1 MNLHYRPGMRSIK
14 TVVAVFFTL
23 LIGFCMNRT
32 TTIAVASV
40 SAIVCMRQN
49 NQETMRFSAMR
60 LVGTVLGGVIGF
72 LAVLIGEYIPRYTQ
86 GAFLV
91 VIPAFLILDLY
102 LCNVLHIQQTS
113 TISCIV
119 VLLVAVN
126 FESTRRGAILYALNR
141 ALDTLIGVGVA
152 LLVDLLIA
160 PVKAGQQ
167 KREQEEEGPDEI

>member
-1 MNLHYRPGMRSIK
+1 MNLRYRPGMRSVK

-49 NQETMRFSAMR
+49 NQQTLRFGALR
-60 LVGTVLGGVIGF
+60 LAGTVLGGVIG
-72 LAVLIGEYIPRYTQ
+72 LMAVLLGENIPRYTQ
-86 GAFLV
+86 GAFLIV
-91 VIPAFLILDLY
+91 VLLFLIFDLY
-102 LCNVLHIQQTS
+102 LCNVLHLQQSS

-119 VLLVAVN
+119 VLLVAIN
-126 FESTRRGAILYALNR
+126 FEGTRQDAIFYALNR
-141 ALDTLIGVGVA
+141 VVDTLIGAGIA

-160 PVKAGQQ
+160 PIKA
-167 KREQEEEGPDEI
+167 KRQEQGEDGPDEI